1 MEKSLN
7 LKTLF
12 HPRSV
17 ALIGVSTEQT
27 KLSGRP
33 FRFFREFGYAG
44 NIYPVNPKYREIG
57 GMRCYANLSEIP
69 GEVDLAVI
77 TLPASAV
84 PGTLAECGAKGVRA
98 AAIISSGFAEVGD
111 EGARLQEEL
120 KRVASE
126 YGIAV
131 CGPNC
136 SGFVYFPE
144 RVTASFTVGLD
155 AGFPEPGPAAFI
167 SQSGALSSYILGAA
181 RERALRFRYWITTG
195 NECVLSFTDYLQYL
209 IEDPEVRLVLGYLE
223 DARDGQAFQAAA
235 RRALVLDKP
244 LIIMKA
250 GRSEAGAK
258 ASVSHT
264 GSLAGA
270 DEVYQ
275 AVFAQNGVL
284 RAESLDEL
292 FDLAVLAQ
300 ASRRPRGKRV
310 QILTN
315 SGAAGILLADVGSE
329 WGFDFSDLASA
340 TKEALKKV
348 MPPFATIANPMDLTA
363 EIVARPDLL
372 KKAAELILA
381 DPNVNNLVI
390 FLGIMPGAHERLATD
405 IANLAHGTEKLVMVT
420 WFPLPA
426 PEVQQILIRA
436 DVPLFPEPARGM
448 RALGKMATYVA
459 TREKVLSR
467 QPAAMGEGHEVA
479 SEIDKIL
486 ATAKNQGRKALSEV
500 EAKGL
505 LKAFGLAVPRG
516 ALARNRAEAQSLA
529 GAIGGPVAMKLSS
542 PDLLHKTEAGV
553 IRLGLDSAGQVE
565 KAFDEILDK
574 AKKWNPQARVDGVLV
589 EEMVG
594 GETREVIVG
603 ARQDL
608 RFGPVVTFGL
618 GGIFVE
624 AIRDFVVWPVPLT
637 LEEADEIIRKIRG
650 FRILTAFRGRPAADL
665 EALARVICRV
675 GQLACQWQ
683 EQITEL
689 EINPLFVLPE
699 GSGVIVGDA
708 LVALR

>member
-1 MEKSLN
+1 MEKSLD

-17 ALIGVSTEQT
+17 ALIGVSTEPT

-44 NIYPVNPKYREIG
+44 SVYPVNPKYQEING
-57 GMRCYANLSEIP
+57 VRCYASLAEIP
-69 GEVDLAVI
+69 GEVDLAVV

-84 PGTLAECGAKGVRA
+84 PGTLAECGAKGVKA
-98 AAIISSGFAEVGD
+98 AAIISSGFAEVG
-111 EGARLQEEL
+111 GAGVRLQEEL
-120 KRVASE
+120 KRVAAE

-136 SGFVYFPE
+136 SGFIYFPE
-144 RVTASFTVGLD
+144 KVTATFSVGID
-155 AGFPEPGPAAFI
+155 SGFPEPGRAAFV

-181 RERALRFRYWITTG
+181 QERALGFRYWITTG

-209 IEDPEVRLVLGYLE
+209 LEDPEVRLALGYME

-235 RRALVLDKP
+235 RRALILDKP

-275 AVFAQNGVL
+275 AVFSQNGVL
-284 RAESLDEL
+284 RADSLDEL
-292 FDLAVLAQ
+292 FDLAVLSQ

-329 WGFDFSDLASA
+329 WGLEFSDLSA
-340 TKEALKKV
+340 GTKEALKKV
-348 MPPFATIANPMDLTA
+348 MPAFATIANPMDLTA
-363 EIVARPDLL
+363 EIVARPGLL
-372 KKAAELILA
+372 KMAAELILA
-381 DPNVNNLVI
+381 DPNVDNLVI
-390 FLGIMPGAHERLATD
+390 FLGIMPGAHEKLATD
-405 IANLAHGTEKLVMVT
+405 IANMARATDKLVMVT
-420 WFPLPA
+420 WFPLPL
-426 PEVQQILIRA
+426 PHVRQILIQA
-436 DVPLFPEPARGM
+436 DVPVFPEPARGM
-448 RALGKMATYVA
+448 RTLGKMAQYVA
-459 TREKVLSR
+459 TRESVLTR
-467 QPAAMGEGHEVA
+467 QPAVIEKVPPVGFDV
-479 SEIDKIL
+479 DKIL
-486 ATAKNQGRKALSEV
+486 TQAKNEGRKALSEV
-500 EAKGL
+500 EAKSL
-505 LKAFGLAVPRG
+505 FKSCGLAVPRG
-516 ALARNRAEAQSLA
+516 GLARSASEARSLA
-529 GAIGGPVAMKLSS
+529 NGLGCPVAMKASS
-542 PDLLHKTEAGV
+542 PDLLHKSEAGV
-553 IRLGLDSAGQVE
+553 IRLGVSRPEEVE
-565 KAFDEILDK
+565 KAFAEILDK
-574 AKKWNPQARVDGVLV
+574 AKKWNPQARLDGVLV

-624 AIRDFVVWPVPLT
+624 AIRDFVVWPAPLT
-637 LEEADEIIRKIRG
+637 LEEAEDMIRKIRG
-650 FRILTAFRGRPAADL
+650 HRILTAFRGRPAADL
-665 EALARVICRV
+665 AALAQVICQV

-683 EQITEL
+683 EQIAEL
-689 EINPLFVLPE
+689 EINPLFVLPQS
-699 GSGVIVGDA
+699 SGAIVGDA